1 MATAAAVTKAIR
13 QAFIAYRRSIPSSRG
28 PNEGTWIGPRSDAR
42 EFLVET
48 ARALGLDDG
57 DLHAAWRRMRQV
69 KP

>member
-1 MATAAAVTKAIR
+1 MTKAEVTKAIR
-13 QAFIAYRRSIPSSRG
+13 QAFIAYRRSLPAPTG
-28 PNEGTWIGPRSDAR
+28 GTEGPRHDGR
-42 EFLVET
+42 EFLVEA